1 MGVKSEYGTFYVFQL
16 GEKWAVCSGF
26 DLSITPIA
34 LFDCKDEADVEAAKL
49 EAERNK
55 LRDSW

>member
-1 MGVKSEYGTFYVFQL
+1 MGKTSEYNVFYVFEL
-16 GEKWAVCSGF
+16 GEKWAVCSSF

-34 LFDCKDEADVEAAKL
+34 LFDCKDEADIEAARL
-49 EAERNK
+49 ETERNK